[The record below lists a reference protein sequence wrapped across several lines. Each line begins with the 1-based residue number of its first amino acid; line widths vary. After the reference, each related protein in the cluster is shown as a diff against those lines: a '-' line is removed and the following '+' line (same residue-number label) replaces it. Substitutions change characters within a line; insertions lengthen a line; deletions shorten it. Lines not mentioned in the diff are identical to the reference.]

1 MFLDRTDKPWD
12 KEYDER
18 FLKTIM
24 ELKSLFID
32 DMVVTPEVNDYV
44 VMEYEECLGL
54 VSGKIHDGDGS

>member
-24 ELKSLFID
+24 GLKSLFID
-32 DMVVTPEVNDYV
+32 DMVVTPEVNDYA
-44 VMEYEECLGL
+44 VMDCE
-54 VSGKIHDGDGS
+54 SIWPQ